1 MKKLLLVSL
10 FFFSISLYSGENE
23 SPKKSKLS
31 KICENISFDL
41 GGGAGYRQD
50 WIDLKVDNRGSL
62 TEKFFHQDYDNLHIA
77 ITEVWGKLLIYNVQL
92 FIQADYGW
100 VQSNHLDT
108 LINFLNQAGGPFA
121 KYNSSVHGDVFDT
134 RGSLAYQLNLWKKD
148 CNRFAIVPQSGFS
161 LHHQSLHQSDTR
173 PRPFTTTAGPSPQI
187 TQVDIALDL
196 SVQRLKRTWWGPF
209 LGGSLLG
216 EYNWFEGEVGYLYH
230 WLKLSECGGFKLME
244 DFFVGALLA
253 QAIAIK
259 TQTDETFDGKYS
271 HEFFG
276 SLTFQVLKH
285 FKIALRGNYMVA
297 KHKRENTDFDL
308 KIKTEALLPPPV
320 STSEQVLKIPTKTS
334 GDWHT
339 FSILLDLILAF

>member
-1 MKKLLLVSL
+1 MKKLLLFSL
-10 FFFSISLYSGENE
+10 FFFSLSLYSDEN
-23 SPKKSKLS
+23 KKSKLS
-31 KICENISFDL
+31 KICENVSFDL

-50 WIDLKVDNRGSL
+50 WLGLTIDRRVAYSG
-62 TEKFFHQDYDNLHIA
+62 TFFKQDFDNLHIA
-77 ITEVWGKLLIYNVQL
+77 ITEAWGKLVIYNVQL

-100 VQSNHLDT
+100 AQSNHLDT
-108 LINFLNQAGGPFA
+108 TINFFDMPNGPFA

-161 LHHQSLHQSDTR
+161 LHHQSLHQSDTS
-173 PRPFTTTAGPSPQI
+173 PRPFTTTVSPFPLVSQ
-187 TQVDIALDL
+187 TDVTLDL
-196 SVQRLKRTWWGPF
+196 SIKRLKRTWWGPF

-216 EYNWFEGEVGYLYH
+216 EYKWFEGEIGYLYH
-230 WLKLSECGGFKLME
+230 WLKLSECGGFRLI
-244 DFFVGALLA
+244 DDVFAGNLLA
-253 QAIAIK
+253 QTVTLKAQA
-259 TQTDETFDGKYS
+259 DETFDGKYS

-276 SLTFQVLKH
+276 SLIFQVVKH

-297 KHKRENTDFDL
+297 KHKRENTSFDAIF
-308 KIKTEALLPPPV
+308 KQEAFLPPPG
-320 STSEQVLKIPTKTS
+320 STTIETTPIPTKTS